1 MTKARLSLIAV
12 VVLALLE
19 VAVLAEGY
27 SGRIGGRRRI
37 KDVRSNEEVQGLG
50 RFSVEEYNRRSRRS
64 GSGEVKFLAVL
75 AAERQVVAGT
85 KYYLRILGSE
95 NGRKRIFESVVV
107 VKPWLRSKQLIDF
120 SASRLFPSR
129 ISNF

>member
-19 VAVLAEGY
+19 VAILAEGY

-64 GSGEVKFLAVL
+64 GGGEVKFLAVL
-75 AAERQVVAGT
+75 VAERQVVAGT
-85 KYYLRILGSE
+85 KYYLRILGIE